1 MRSLKK
7 EELIDGEWYKGI
19 CQSNT
24 YNDDRIWYFLYKE
37 HNKDDN
43 ICYGYEYCEYNIV
56 SKVIENRRKSETAI
70 PIVTV
75 GGTYDYNVYH
85 IDDDDRHILSINE
98 STIFNKIDNVL
109 NKLNEINNTLSIK
122 TE

>member
-19 CQSNT
+19 CMSN
-24 YNDDRIWYFLYKE
+24 YKDDCIWYFLYKE
-37 HNKDDN
+37 HNKYNN
-43 ICYGYEYCEYNIV
+43 ICYAYEYCKYNIV
-56 SKVIENRRKSETAI
+56 SKVIENRTKSETAI
-70 PIVTV
+70 PVVAV
-75 GGTYDYNVYH
+75 GGTYDYNVYN

-109 NKLNEINNTLSIK
+109 NKLNEISNTLSIK
-122 TE
+122 TQ

>member
-19 CQSNT
+19 CKPNV

-43 ICYGYEYCEYNIV
+43 ICYGYEYCVYNII
-56 SKVIENRRKSETAI
+56 SKAIESREKSKTAI
-70 PIVTV
+70 PVLTIE
-75 GGTYDYNVYH
+75 GAYDYNVYY
-85 IDDDDRHILSINE
+85 IDDDDRHILGISESI
-98 STIFNKIDNVL
+98 IFNKIDNVL
-109 NKLNEINNTLSIK
+109 NKLNEISNALSIK